1 MAETSRFV
9 TGFGPTNV
17 DLLYSGMP
25 RVPQEGEEIYAADF
39 SMQLGGDY
47 PATLI
52 NLGRLGVPTHVQT
65 FLGDDVFSSFAK
77 AQYAAAGVSPLNLYQ
92 GDRMPV
98 NVTSAVITPQ
108 DRAFTSYTDPVIVTD
123 HHRQQVLD
131 NSRGAAIAL
140 VHGDFLEIY
149 PQLKREG
156 TLLVYDTGWREDMR
170 LSNMKDILNLVDFY
184 TPNHMEAM
192 RITDTDS
199 PSAAA
204 RALAEY
210 LKHVVIK
217 LGKEGCLLYSGG
229 RETLIRAV
237 PDVKAVDTTGAG
249 DAFLAGFCYGLYHG
263 ADLPRAIL
271 YGNLTGAESVKA
283 VGCLSSYLTEKELLE
298 KAKAFEAS
306 EK

>member
-1 MAETSRFV
+1 MDKARFV
-9 TGFGPTNV
+9 TGFGATNV

-39 SMQLGGDY
+39 SMQLGGGY

-52 NLGRLGVPTHVQT
+52 NLGRLGVPSHVQT
-65 FLGDDVFSSFAK
+65 FLGKDLFSRFA
-77 AQYAAAGVSPLNLYQ
+77 QGEYEAAGISPLNLYQ

-98 NVTSAVITPQ
+98 NVTSAVITPR
-108 DRAFTSYTDPVIVTD
+108 DRAFTSYTDPVTITAAQ
-123 HHRQQVLD
+123 RQQVFE
-131 NSRGAAIAL
+131 NARGAAIAL
-140 VHGDFLEIY
+140 VHEDLLDIY
-149 PQLKREG
+149 APLKQEG

-170 LSNMKDILNLVDFY
+170 LSNMADILRLVDFY

-192 RITDTDS
+192 RLTETDS

-204 RALAEY
+204 RALSAY

-229 RETLIRAV
+229 VESHIPPV
-237 PDVKAVDTTGAG
+237 PDVVAVDSTGAG
-249 DAFLAGFCYGLYHG
+249 DAFLAGFCYGLFHG

-271 YGNLTGAESVKA
+271 YGSITGAECVKA
-283 VGCLSSYLTEKELLE
+283 VGCLTSYVTEKELLE
-298 KAKAFEAS
+298 KAGS
-306 EK
+306 